1 METGAIIALGSLLVA
16 FIALLVSA
24 RRDTRG
30 EAASQAQVNAKL
42 DSIAGG
48 VDDIRVEQ
56 RAMRERL
63 DGYAERLARVK
74 SSVKSAQRHIIRLTA
89 RRADESDAKA
99 KEVNEMKINWLVRVK
114 NKAFWAALIP
124 AVLLLVQAV
133 AALIGVSIDLG
144 EIGDKLL
151 QVVNAIFTVL
161 AILGIVTDP
170 TTTGTGD
177 SERALTYTQPWT
189 DDDGIQ

>member
-1 METGAIIALGSLLVA
+1 MGSLLVA
-16 FIALLVSA
+16 FIALLAGA

-48 VDDIRVEQ
+48 VDDIR
-56 RAMRERL
+56 
-63 DGYAERLARVK
+63 
-74 SSVKSAQRHIIRLTA
+74 LTA

-99 KEVNEMKINWLVRVK
+99 KEVNDMKINWLVRVK
-114 NKAFWAALIP
+114 NKAFWVAFIP

-189 DDDGIQ
+189 DDDGVQ